1 MTTQMLLGQSCLDV
15 YQLERML
22 GRTTSYSD
30 INNFLVENDYD
41 IHAAGS
47 TTIVLDEDSIKT
59 SYFRNSNYGSF
70 VSVHNKLGST
80 HRIIEYRN
88 SDCSYLITSSLVEN
102 NYTLIS
108 DNGIQEFRNGSTHV
122 MIYPDGL
129 VVFYGKEIADLRLS
143 AKKLRAQKLAV
154 KARIEAEFIA
164 SVNLYKAKLEIYR
177 NRPDS
182 SDYYQ
187 LLSKFN
193 GAVREDFKS
202 RGEFVTVRSDLLS
215 LWRIHLDK
223 QVDLLVNE
231 DLFDQALSLI
241 NSSSYPI
248 LSIKEDL
255 TNVVIDKRLRHE
267 IANLFVMLG
276 DAQENKNYAGQIEIS
291 NQIIAHPRAT
301 ADQVINA
308 SQVNKK
314 ALESLQFISKRKGD
328 PLAYWE
334 QARQIKVQVE
344 QVLHEH
350 LLNNLSKRSKGN
362 FDFSMRI
369 IFDTLGVNN
378 SMYNL
383 SSEDR
388 ELKSTIDKL
397 LKPVILSGLYFSAAD
412 TLFISSSWYT
422 ERLKVK
428 SNYRGIDFSKSNI
441 WNDDIRTLISN
452 SPSKCGI
459 FNFKIQQV
467 TVNGMSNSRVSYV
480 DHRVGSSVIS
490 NLVKSVILPGW
501 GRRRVNFG
509 KPNKKFGEIMLIG
522 SSAFGAEFYAQSLLS
537 AYERD
542 PSRDDLF
549 ADAEMWHRISLGLAA
564 VGALDYLNEQ
574 GFVLIKSFRNIG
586 ASRRTDKM
594 NKNWTRTNIMIGK
607 R

>member
-1 MTTQMLLGQSCLDV
+1 MTMRSCISLSLFLITHVLLGQSCLDV

-22 GRTTSYSD
+22 SRTTSYID
-30 INNFLVENDYD
+30 VNNFLVQNDYD

-70 VSVHNKLGST
+70 VSVHNMLGST

-88 SDCSYLITSSLVEN
+88 NDCSYLIRSSLVEN

-108 DNGIQEFRNGSTHV
+108 DNGIQEFRNGSKYV

-143 AKKLRAQKLAV
+143 SKKLRAQRLAV
-154 KARIEAEFIA
+154 KARIEADFIA
-164 SVNLYKAKLEIYR
+164 SVNSFKAKLEIYR
-177 NRPDS
+177 NWPDS

-193 GAVREDFKS
+193 AAVREDFKS
-202 RGEFVTVRSDLLS
+202 REEFVAVRTDLLS
-215 LWRIHLDK
+215 LWRVHLDK
-223 QVDLLVNE
+223 QVDLLVNK

-255 TNVVIDKRLRHE
+255 TNFVVDKRLRHE
-267 IANLFVMLG
+267 LANLFVMLG

-308 SQVNKK
+308 SQVSKT
-314 ALESLQFISKRKGD
+314 ASEILQLISKRKGD
-328 PLAYWE
+328 PLAYWD

-350 LLNNLSKRSKGN
+350 LLRNLSNRSKGN
-362 FDFSMRI
+362 FDFAMRI

-378 SMYNL
+378 SLYNL

-397 LKPVILSGLYFSAAD
+397 LKPVILSGLYFSATD
-412 TLFISSSWYT
+412 TLFISSSWHT
-422 ERLKVK
+422 ERVKVK
-428 SNYRGIDFSKSNI
+428 SNFRGIDFSKSNL
-441 WNDDIRTLISN
+441 WNDDIRILIAN
-452 SPSKCGI
+452 SPSKYGI
-459 FNFKIQQV
+459 FNFKFQQV
-467 TVNGMSNSRVSYV
+467 TINGLSNSRVSFV

-490 NLVKSVILPGW
+490 NLVKSMILPGW
-501 GRRRVNFG
+501 GRRRVDFG
-509 KPNKKFGEIMLIG
+509 KPNKKFGEIVIIG
-522 SSAFGAEFYAQSLLS
+522 SSAFGA
-537 AYERD
+537 
-542 PSRDDLF
+542 
-549 ADAEMWHRISLGLAA
+549 
-564 VGALDYLNEQ
+564 
-574 GFVLIKSFRNIG
+574 
-586 ASRRTDKM
+586 
-594 NKNWTRTNIMIGK
+594 
-607 R
+607 